1 MHPGTTRFAVFTR
14 RATIILKS
22 KAIKQFMNL
31 LGIDRDIHPESV
43 SDALPF
49 LWIVHC
55 YFEQPSLYFRVS
67 MYSVERMSAVIS
79 S

>member
-1 MHPGTTRFAVFTR
+1 MD
-14 RATIILKS
+14 
-22 KAIKQFMNL
+22 L

-43 SDALPF
+43 SDVLPF

-55 YFEQPSLYFRVS
+55 SIGSLFLYFRVS